1 MGNFATEV
9 SERDGASPGR
19 HAPCSPNQCPAG
31 SASDAQTSRV
41 GAACGHAAGTARTD
55 EAGRNESGREM
66 SCRCETCSGDG
77 RGNRSLLGQAVA
89 AMPTHNMQR
98 GRGLYHAF
106 NGFEPSQLVKVHHPR
121 VIPPVVVE
129 LGELVGLM
137 YRSDKGQ
144 PGQPR
149 TYIHRMEN
157 PPRLVSNIA
166 GTQLYIVGGSYKVTP
181 RGIEG

>member
-1 MGNFATEV
+1 
-9 SERDGASPGR
+9 
-19 HAPCSPNQCPAG
+19 
-31 SASDAQTSRV
+31 
-41 GAACGHAAGTARTD
+41 
-55 EAGRNESGREM
+55 M
-66 SCRCETCSGDG
+66 SCQCETCSSDG
-77 RGNRSLLGQAVA
+77 GGHTSLMGQTFEV
-89 AMPTHNMQR
+89 MPIHNMQQ
-98 GRGLYHAF
+98 GMGLYRAF
-106 NGFEPSQLVKVHHPR
+106 NGFEPSQVVKVHHFR

-157 PPRLVSNIA
+157 PPRLVSNIE
-166 GTQLYIVGGSYKVTP
+166 GTQLYIVGGSYQVTP